1 MIAAADALHI
11 DAIHSQNIEIPNP
24 HVCCIITSQKSR
36 QIFFPRI
43 IEIDNLELCGHGLM
57 KLPTNSCSFK

>member
-24 HVCCIITSQKSR
+24 HVCCIITRHTAFLDVVFQNFSPEK
-36 QIFFPRI
+36 FTTAK
-43 IEIDNLELCGHGLM
+43 EIDQQFFQEL
-57 KLPTNSCSFK
+57 